1 MLRLSLYSRVPTT
14 DGIEQVPC
22 MYFLSQQRFGEHVPG
37 SGAITVKKT
46 NKVLLSN
53 RTLPTDRT

>member
-37 SGAITVKKT
+37 
-46 NKVLLSN
+46 L
-53 RTLPTDRT
+53 